1 VRWALRSLAVL
12 GVASAALAGGAGP
25 AAAHPLGN
33 FTINVAAVITVAPG
47 EVRVR
52 YAVDMA
58 EIPTFQ
64 ELRRIDV
71 DADGDASSEELE
83 AWGEATGARIASQ
96 LDVRADGGGVG
107 LTQAAATAELRPG
120 QGGLQTLRLDVE
132 LTGSIPRHG
141 SISVEDGTYPDR
153 VGWREISAVGADGL
167 AVTRSSVPTSSRSRM
182 LSSYPDDLL
191 SSPLEVRS
199 ATFSYG
205 PGEQASTGG
214 SRSSAGARPDTG
226 GPLADLV
233 ARPNLTLG
241 VVLVS
246 LLAAAGIGAVHGLA
260 PGHGKTV
267 TAAYMIGAGGRIRQA
282 VGAGLAVAVMHTGS
296 VLVLGLVV
304 ALAERAFPAERV
316 YPVLTAVA
324 GATAVALGIGLL
336 IRRFRARHHHHDH
349 RHRDHAPLSRRGL
362 AALAVSGGLLPSP
375 SAVLVLVAA
384 MALSRAAF
392 GIALVGAFGL
402 GLAASLASV
411 AIVAVRLNDAASRRL
426 PSRAA
431 AALPFAGAGAI
442 VVAGSIVAWGGLAGL

>member
-1 VRWALRSLAVL
+1 VSWAARSLAVL
-12 GVASAALAGGAGP
+12 AVAAAAVAGGAGP

-33 FTINVAAVITVAPG
+33 FTINVAAAITVAPG

-52 YAVDMA
+52 YVVDMA

-64 ELRRIDV
+64 ELRRIDA
-71 DADGDASSEELE
+71 DADGVAPSGELE
-83 AWGEATGARIASQ
+83 FWAETMGSRIAS
-96 LDVRADGGGVG
+96 LLEVGADGGRVP
-107 LTQAAATAELRPG
+107 LTAAAAAAELRPG
-120 QGGLQTLRLDVE
+120 QGGLRTLRLDAR
-132 LTGSIPRHG
+132 LTGSIPKHG
-141 SISVEDGTYPDR
+141 MISVQDGTYPDR
-153 VGWREISAVGADGL
+153 VGWREISAVGVEGV
-167 AVTRSSVPTSSRSRM
+167 AVTRSSVPTASRSGM

-191 SSPLEVRS
+191 ASPLEVRR

-205 PGEQASTGG
+205 PGEQGTVGG
-214 SRSSAGARPDTG
+214 SLPSAGAAPDTG

-233 ARPNLTLG
+233 GRPDLSPA

-246 LLAAAGIGAVHGLA
+246 LLVAAGIGAVHALA

-267 TAAYMIGAGGRIRQA
+267 TAAYLVGAGGRIRQA
-282 VGAGLAVAVMHTGS
+282 VGVALAVAAMHTGS

-316 YPVLTAVA
+316 YPVLTVVA

-336 IRRFRARHHHHDH
+336 IRRFRAGHFHDH
-349 RHRDHAPLSRRGL
+349 RHRRHAPLSRRGL

-384 MALSRAAF
+384 VALGRAAF
-392 GIALVGAFGL
+392 GIAIVGAFGL
-402 GLAASLASV
+402 GLAAALASV
-411 AIVAVRLNDAASRRL
+411 AIVAVRLNDAAGRRL
-426 PSRAA
+426 PSRVA
-431 AALPFAGAGAI
+431 AALPFASAAAI